1 MATLQGHFTVSLPH
15 QAHSSLPNSWRLFLH
30 RQWRVASASERPP
43 FPLSQEEG
51 TSPTINIQQQEDEHH
66 FRLWPPSCN
75 RALIVLC
82 EPDWDQH
89 RPNPQNFFKKV
100 AFLNRKRALQPCK
113 NITRGWV
120 VMGIGKN
127 VLHRLA
133 SGSPW
138 DTNPPKKPEAFL
150 GVVVHPTSGTV
161 VC

>member
-1 MATLQGHFTVSLPH
+1 VSLPY
-15 QAHSSLPNSWRLFLH
+15 QAHSSLPNSWRLFLQH
-30 RQWRVASASERPP
+30 QWRVASASERPL
-43 FPLSQEEG
+43 FPLSQEDG
-51 TSPTINIQQQEDEHH
+51 ISPTINIQQQEDEHC
-66 FRLWPPSCN
+66 FWLWPPSCN
-75 RALIVLC
+75 RALTVLC
-82 EPDWDQH
+82 EPDWDLH
-89 RPNPQNFFKKV
+89 RLNPQNFFKKV

-113 NITRGWV
+113 NITRGLV

-150 GVVVHPTSGTV
+150 GVLVHPTSGTV